1 VCLRTAGFAQKKK
14 GLSGVLYA
22 TFRARCSEGRR
33 EGSGGLN
40 VAWGVRRG
48 RGGASACGGERRCP
62 ARHTSG
68 RGGSGS
74 GGTRAGEG
82 EREGKGERELMC
94 GPQMSGVRQKG
105 GGERGGTDEWA
116 QPKLNSQK
124 EFKFIS

>member
-1 VCLRTAGFAQKKK
+1 VR
-14 GLSGVLYA
+14 
-22 TFRARCSEGRR
+22 RR
-33 EGSGGLN
+33 EKRGE
-40 VAWGVRRG
+40 WGFECGIG
-48 RGGASACGGERRCP
+48 REMRQRGASARGGERRCP

-68 RGGSGS
+68 GGGSGS

-94 GPQMSGVRQKG
+94 GPQMSGDRQKG
-105 GGERGGTDEWA
+105 GGERGGTNEWA